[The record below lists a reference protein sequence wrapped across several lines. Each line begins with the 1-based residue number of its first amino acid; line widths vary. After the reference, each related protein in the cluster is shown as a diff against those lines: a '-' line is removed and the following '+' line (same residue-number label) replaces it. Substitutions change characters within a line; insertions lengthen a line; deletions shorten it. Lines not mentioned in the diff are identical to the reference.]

1 MALANL
7 RIKLAK
13 PEPSWQLCL
22 LGVLG
27 ATIAAIFIIFFRLA
41 FENIQAIYL
50 QSIDDYTSLTEFQ
63 RFITPVIATLGI
75 LIVAWI
81 TGFKYTRSGIPF
93 VIHRLKTAYGA
104 IPFLNTINQF
114 FGSIF
119 ALAGGFSVGR
129 EGPAVHIGAACS
141 TILAKRFSLPQNSMR
156 TLCACGVAAGISA
169 SFNTPLAAVI
179 FVMEVI
185 LREYKLH
192 MFVPVILASIIG
204 SLMTHAVF
212 GSYHEYEFFSYLV
225 IDYTHYPWLILFG
238 ILLGVLAKLFN
249 IGMLTVIRVSQKQH
263 MTVRLLVAAVI
274 MGLMGVWVPESMGS
288 GLSAIDLILE
298 EEMVFALV
306 FSLLCAKMIATIGV
320 LGLGIPGGI
329 IGPTLGIG
337 AIAGALMALFVSI
350 FFDNMMFAGDY
361 ALLGMAGMLAATLNA
376 PLAALLTIIELADQ
390 LQLAL
395 PAMVVITSAYLTSSQ
410 FLKNRSIFLLQLEFQ
425 NLSYQPS
432 PVENILQKYGV
443 LAYLED
449 KYRVV
454 KDTEEQNLAEIIRA
468 TPGEEQIIVDFPGDD
483 ENPQQFKLVQYDLNL
498 HPLEHEGPA
507 YHLTTMPAVD
517 SQATLSEA
525 YFALVEQR
533 QGAVC
538 VYHKD
543 PKNIIGIVSFD
554 RIRGLLTQG
563 AI

>member
-22 LGVLG
+22 LAVLG
-27 ATIAAIFIIFFRLA
+27 ATIAAIFIILFRLA
-41 FENIQAIYL
+41 FESIQLLFL
-50 QSIDDYTSLTEFQ
+50 QSADDYTSLTDIE
-63 RFITPVIATLGI
+63 RLITPIIATLGI
-75 LIVAWI
+75 LFVAWI
-81 TGFKYTRSGIPF
+81 TGFQYTRSGIPF

-129 EGPAVHIGAACS
+129 EGPAVHIGAAC
-141 TILAKRFSLPQNSMR
+141 TTLLAKRFSLPQNSMR

-204 SLMTHAVF
+204 SLMTHAAF

-225 IDYTHYPWLILFG
+225 IDYSHYPWLILFG
-238 ILLGVLAKLFN
+238 IGLGFLAKAFN
-249 IGMLTVIRVSQKQH
+249 VGMLTVLRYSQNHH
-263 MTVRLLVAAVI
+263 MIVRLLVAALI
-274 MGLMGVWVPESMGS
+274 MGTMGFWVPESMGS

-298 EEMVFALV
+298 EEMFFTLIL
-306 FSLLCAKMIATIGV
+306 SLLIAKMLATIGV

-337 AIAGALMALFVSI
+337 AIAGALMALFVSL
-350 FFDNMMFAGDY
+350 FFDNMTFAGDY

-376 PLAALLTIIELADQ
+376 PLAALLAIIELADQ

-410 FLKNRSIFLLQLEFQ
+410 FLKNRSIFLQQLEFQ

-443 LAYLED
+443 LAYMED
-449 KYRVV
+449 KYVVV
-454 KDTEEQNLAEIIRA
+454 KDTEEDNLSEIIRA
-468 TPGEEQIIVDFPGDD
+468 TPGDEQIIVHFPAD
-483 ENPQQFKLVQYDLNL
+483 EDSPEQFKLVQYDLNL
-498 HPLEHEGPA
+498 HPLEHEGPS
-507 YHLTTMPAVD
+507 YHLTPMPAVD

-525 YFALVEQR
+525 YFALVEKR
-533 QGAVC
+533 QGAVY
-538 VYHKD
+538 VYHKEED
-543 PKNIIGIVSFD
+543 NIIGIVSFD
-554 RIRGLLTQG
+554 KIRGLLTKG

>member
-22 LGVLG
+22 LGVIG
-27 ATIAAIFIIFFRLA
+27 ATIAAIFIILFRLA
-41 FENIQAIYL
+41 FESIQLIYL
-50 QSIDDYTSLTEFQ
+50 QNVDDYTSLTEIQ
-63 RFITPVIATLGI
+63 RFITPIIATLGI
-75 LIVAWI
+75 LLVAWV
-81 TGFKYTRSGIPF
+81 TGFKYSRSGIPF

-119 ALAGGFSVGR
+119 ALAGGFSIGR

-192 MFVPVILASIIG
+192 MFVPVILASIVG

-212 GSYHEYEFFSYLV
+212 GSYHEYEFFAYLV
-225 IDYTHYPWLILFG
+225 IDYAHYPWLILFG
-238 ILLGVLAKLFN
+238 VLLGCLAKLFN
-249 IGMLTVIRVSQKQH
+249 VGMLAVIRVSQHQH
-263 MTVRLLVAAVI
+263 MTVRLLVAALI
-274 MGLMGVWVPESMGS
+274 MGTMGYWVPESMGS
-288 GLSAIDLILE
+288 SVSAIDLILE
-298 EEMVFALV
+298 EEMVFTLII
-306 FSLLCAKMIATIGV
+306 SLLCAKMIATIGV

-337 AIAGALMALFVSI
+337 AIAGALMSLLVGI
-350 FFDNMMFAGDY
+350 FFNDMRFAGDY

-410 FLKNRSIFLLQLEFQ
+410 FLKNRSIFLQQLEFQ

-449 KYRVV
+449 KYQII
-454 KDTEEQNLAEIIRA
+454 KDTEEANLSEIIRA
-468 TPGEEQIIVDFPGDD
+468 APGDEQIIVHCPAEDD
-483 ENPQQFKLVQYDLNL
+483 EPEQFKLVQYDLNQ

-507 YHLTTMPAVD
+507 YRLSTMPAVD

-525 YFALVEQR
+525 YFALVEMR
-533 QGAVC
+533 QGAVY

-543 PKNIIGIVSFD
+543 PANIIGIVSFNK
-554 RIRGLLTQG
+554 IRGLLTKG